1 VKKVIQSPSAGDGD
15 SPAGASLVVVIPD
28 VQGAVTTK
36 PSFEISL
43 EKYRTD
49 PDCWSSQEVTTIAT
63 GHIGRLGGIAKHRRA
78 IEDKEY
84 ARGLARVKWRAQPD
98 TPIPEVVDTFLEILK
113 LEKKPGYKKRVVHR
127 WIADLA
133 PQEQRKPGRRRKD

>member
-49 PDCWSSQEVTTIAT
+49 PDCPSSQEMTTIAR
-63 GHIGRLGGIAKHRRA
+63 GHIGREGGIAKHRQA

-84 ARGLARVKWRAQPD
+84 AQQLARPKWEAQPD
-98 TPIPEVVDTFLEILK
+98 ETIPDMTDTVNEILK
-113 LEKKPGYKKRVVHR
+113 LEGKQYATSTVRIWVSEV
-127 WIADLA
+127 A
-133 PQEQRKPGRRRKD
+133 PPQAHKPGRRPTK